1 MNSHKNI
8 LLVGGTGRNTG
19 KTSLVCEVIKKFST
33 DYQIIALKITNHF
46 HSANSKSFNLLEEKN
61 PAANKDSSR
70 MLLAGASKV
79 FYIESGPD
87 CLKEAFDTFLEKT
100 VPGQI
105 IVCESNG
112 LSEIIKPGIYLMVDR
127 NGNFEKKKKTSDPQI
142 IA

>member
-1 MNSHKNI
+1 
-8 LLVGGTGRNTG
+8 
-19 KTSLVCEVIKKFST
+19 
-33 DYQIIALKITNHF
+33 
-46 HSANSKSFNLLEEKN
+46 
-61 PAANKDSSR
+61 

-127 NGNFEKKKKTSDPQI
+127 NGNFEKKPSAIKAIPKVDAIVEMENGSFRHVVDKISLKNRQWHYKSYFNLAFFISGFTLF
-142 IA
+142 